1 MNGERVRVNTNSN
14 VNKLTVA
21 YTTGWQQ
28 LRSDSG
34 RNINRLYQANIQR
47 VMSNW
52 SPALD
57 FCLLALGKIE
67 AMINYDN
74 ELYDN
79 LAGKLIAREA
89 GARLTDLKGKK
100 LASDRENIFLA
111 SNGARIHN
119 HLVKVFE
126 K

>member
-1 MNGERVRVNTNSN
+1 
-14 VNKLTVA
+14 
-21 YTTGWQQ
+21 
-28 LRSDSG
+28 
-34 RNINRLYQANIQR
+34 
-47 VMSNW
+47 
-52 SPALD
+52 
-57 FCLLALGKIE
+57 LALGKIE

>member
-1 MNGERVRVNTNSN
+1 MNGERLRVNTNSN

-67 AMINYDN
+67 AMFNYDN

>member
-1 MNGERVRVNTNSN
+1 MNGERLRVNTNSN

>member
-1 MNGERVRVNTNSN
+1 MNGERLRVNTNSN

-79 LAGKLIAREA
+79 LAGKLIAREE